1 MSLLFSIQMLVKDK
15 IQDKDLLSI
24 GTATNIQAIILAQQA
39 ASIAAISA
47 ATAAASSSTSN

>member
-47 ATAAASSSTSN
+47 ATAAA